1 MDMQSGA
8 NVDTIMEIYPPP
20 LKKLVKQLSGLPGIG
35 QKSATRVALYILKSQ
50 RELAESLAKSLIEV
64 KEKIRFCSICF
75 NLTEDDPCS
84 ICRDKNRANGVICI
98 VEGPGDQLAIEE
110 SGIFKGRY
118 HVLHGVLSPLDGIG
132 PEDLKIGGLL
142 ARLEKEEVKEII
154 LATNPT
160 AEGET
165 TASYLADLL
174 SPKVSTITRIALGVP
189 MGGDLKY
196 MDSMTLQHSLK
207 SRIPVAS

>member
-1 MDMQSGA
+1 MDMLSGA

-64 KEKIRFCSICF
+64 KEKIRFCSTCF

-196 MDSMTLQHSLK
+196 MDSMTLQHSFK